1 MLQVTTAALDRLA
14 TKLAHKKTTDASTL
28 RFSRK
33 KNGWKLHLDEPRPED
48 SMFVHDGQKVLVLDG
63 EVTEAMTNWRLDV
76 RNTDS
81 GPRLRLSDGS
91 STS

>member
-33 KNGWKLHLDEPRPED
+33 PGGWKLHLDEARPDD
-48 SMFVHDGQKVLVLDG
+48 SLFVHDGQKVLVLDG
-63 EVTEAMTNWRLDV
+63 EVLEAMTNFKLDV
-76 RNTDS
+76 RNTDV
-81 GPRLRLSDGS
+81 GPRLRLSDQA
-91 STS
+91 